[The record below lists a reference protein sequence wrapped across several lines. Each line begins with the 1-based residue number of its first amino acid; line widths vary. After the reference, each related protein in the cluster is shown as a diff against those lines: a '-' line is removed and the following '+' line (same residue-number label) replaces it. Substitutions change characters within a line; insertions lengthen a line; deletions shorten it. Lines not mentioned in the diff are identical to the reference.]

1 MIYDNHSMI
10 EHNHNFASITQTRK
24 DVTCLFKPP
33 RRLTVTQAI
42 EESLWIPG
50 AAGSS
55 QPWTTDA
62 IPYLVEVLNLLKST
76 GL

>member
-1 MIYDNHSMI
+1 MTESN
-10 EHNHNFASITQTRK
+10 NFASAEQIRK
-24 DVTCLFKPP
+24 EVACLFKPP

-62 IPYLVEVLNLLKST
+62 IPYLVEVLNCLNQRDYES
-76 GL
+76 